1 MEYQEAKKELN
12 SYQFFEIRS
21 KAQIEEVIKLDSQ
34 SKKVTSVLT
43 GMPTTKN
50 PHSLEDVWVKYIDE
64 LSKLIEYLKK
74 DTEAKNTIRAKLE
87 KLKNVDQEAETIL
100 EERFIKGKKISIIAD
115 ELYYSLPTMKRK
127 IKKAIVQYANIEN

>member
-34 SKKVTSVLT
+34 SKKVNSVLT
-43 GMPTTKN
+43 GMPSTKN
-50 PHSLEDVWVKYIDE
+50 PHHLEDVWVRYIEE

-87 KLKNVDQEAETIL
+87 ILKKVDQEAETIL
-100 EERFIKGKKISIIAD
+100 EERFIEGKKISTIAE

-127 IKKAIVQYANIEN
+127 IKKAIVQYANIK